1 MQWFEQYGVWI
12 VFIAGFSPIP
22 YKVFTISAGVL
33 GMMFIPFVIASFFG
47 RGCRFFLVA
56 ALMYWGGA
64 KMESKLRQYV
74 ELLGWLVIVL
84 AVVIYL
90 VAK

>member
-1 MQWFEQYGVWI
+1 
-12 VFIAGFSPIP
+12 
-22 YKVFTISAGVL
+22 
-33 GMMFIPFVIASFFG
+33 
-47 RGCRFFLVA
+47 CRFFLVA